1 MKRSALG
8 SLPVFALVLLGACA
22 SIETQQVSPQL
33 SLEVLPQVSP
43 QASPLPEPPPWNS
56 LEMMW
61 METEIVQ
68 FSPSASPIS
77 S

>member
-1 MKRSALG
+1 MRRLTLG
-8 SLPVFALVLLGACA
+8 SLSVFALVLGACA
-22 SIETQQVSPQL
+22 SVEPKQASPRVMP
-33 SLEVLPQVSP
+33 EISP

-61 METEIVQ
+61 METEIVRL
-68 FSPSASPIS
+68 SPTASPIS

>member
-1 MKRSALG
+1 MRRLALG
-8 SLPVFALVLLGACA
+8 SLSVLALILGACA

-33 SLEVLPQVSP
+33 SQEV
-43 QASPLPEPPPWNS
+43 SPLPEPPPWNS

-61 METEIVQ
+61 METEIVRL
-68 FSPSASPIS
+68 SPSASTIS

>member
-1 MKRSALG
+1 MKRLTLSG
-8 SLPVFALVLLGACA
+8 LPVLAAVLGACA
-22 SIETQQVSPQL
+22 TIETATI
-33 SLEVLPQVSP
+33 ET

-61 METEIVQ
+61 MDTEIVQ
-68 FSPSASPIS
+68 VTPAASLS

>member
-1 MKRSALG
+1 M
-8 SLPVFALVLLGACA
+8 PE
-22 SIETQQVSPQL
+22 I
-33 SLEVLPQVSP
+33 SP

-61 METEIVQ
+61 METEIVRL
-68 FSPSASPIS
+68 SPSASTIS